1 MWSFGDLESENNY
14 LKLWGLTQQ
23 IQINRQ
29 EPKPFVKWAG
39 GRRQLIPKL
48 LKYVPKSFN
57 NYFEPF
63 VGGGALFFELY
74 NLGILKNKKVYLF
87 DINEELIN
95 AYKVIR
101 DYPNELI
108 EKLKEFKAKHN
119 KEFYYQI
126 RELDRNEDYTNLDNI
141 TKAAR
146 FIYLNRTCFN
156 GLYRVNKKGYF
167 NVPMGNYKNPQIV
180 NEENILAVS
189 IALQNTII
197 KHYDYKEVLQYA
209 QKNDFIYFDPPYYP
223 LTDTSNFTSYTQDDF
238 LEKEQTELFE
248 TFKFLANKECFVLES
263 NSDTDF
269 INNLY
274 KEFTI
279 EKVLANRAM
288 NSNGNKRGKITE
300 VLIRN
305 Y

>member
-1 MWSFGDLESENNY
+1 MTY
-14 LKLWGLTQQ
+14 LKQNLF
-23 IQINRQ
+23 Q
-29 EPKPFVKWAG
+29 EYNAKPFVKWAG
-39 GRRQLIPKL
+39 GKRQLIPEL
-48 LKYVPKSFN
+48 LKHIPKNFN

-74 NLGILKNKKVYLF
+74 NLGILKDKKVYLF
-87 DINEELIN
+87 DINKELIN

-126 RELDRNEDYTNLDNI
+126 RELDRSEDYKNLDNI

-156 GLYRVNKKGYF
+156 GLYRVNKKGFF

-189 IALQNTII
+189 IALQNAII

-209 QKNDFIYFDPPYYP
+209 QKSDFIYFDPPYYP
-223 LTDTSNFTSYTQDDF
+223 LNETSSFTSYTQDNF
-238 LEKEQTELFE
+238 LEKEQIELFD
-248 TFKFLANKECFVLES
+248 TFKTLSNKGCFVLES
-263 NSDTDF
+263 NSDTNF
-269 INNLY
+269 INKLY

-279 EKVLANRAM
+279 EKVFANRAI

>member
-1 MWSFGDLESENNY
+1 MTY
-14 LKLWGLTQQ
+14 LIKQNLFQKHYA
-23 IQINRQ
+23 
-29 EPKPFVKWAG
+29 KPFVKWAG
-39 GRRQLIPKL
+39 GKRQLIPEL
-48 LKYVPKSFN
+48 LKHIPKSFD
-57 NYFEPF
+57 NYFEPL

-74 NLGILKNKKVYLF
+74 NLGILKDKKVYLF

-108 EKLKEFKAKHN
+108 EKLKEFKANHN

-126 RELDRNEDYTNLDNI
+126 RELDRSEGYKNLDDI

-146 FIYLNRTCFN
+146 FIYLNKTCFN

-167 NVPMGNYKNPQIV
+167 NVPIGSYKNPQIID
-180 NEENILAVS
+180 EENILSVS
-189 IALQNTII
+189 ITLQNTII
-197 KHYDYKEVLQYA
+197 KHCDYKEVLNYA
-209 QKNDFIYFDPPYYP
+209 NSNDFIYFDPPYYP
-223 LTDTSNFTSYTQDDF
+223 LNETAYFTSYTKNDF
-238 LEKEQTELFE
+238 LEKEQIELFE
-248 TFKFLANKECFVLES
+248 TFETLANRNCFVLES

-274 KEFTI
+274 KKFTI
-279 EKVLANRAM
+279 EKVLANRAI